1 MPFTRFLLP
10 FLALA
15 TGCAQGSSGALG
27 QTDTTAACPPSELVC
42 AVAGI
47 DAPIAKG
54 AALPIQVS
62 VTSEGAATP
71 PLSFVSAN
79 PAIFTIDDARIH
91 AQAPGLASMLI
102 TTAGVGAQDAE
113 GDPKPQA
120 SNSDLVVDFLHVWV
134 AEADALR
141 LHRVTTGGLQTSP
154 LPAAMEMLVGDELT
168 LVAAPHRGPQRLL
181 GELDAAFEA
190 DPQVVLMLDEGVA
203 GSRRIVATAPGET
216 TVTVKALDIEV
227 AVALTVLEV
236 KP

>member
-1 MPFTRFLLP
+1 MPFPRFLLL

-54 AALPIQVS
+54 ATLPIQVS
-62 VTSEGAATP
+62 VTTEGAATP

-79 PAIFTIDDARIH
+79 PAVFTIDDARIH

-102 TTAGVGAQDAE
+102 TME
-113 GDPKPQA
+113 G
-120 SNSDLVVDFLHVWV
+120 DLVVDFLHVWI

-190 DPQVVLMLDEGVA
+190 DPQVVLMLNEGVA
-203 GSRRIVATAPGET
+203 GSRRIVATAAGET
-216 TVTVKALDIEV
+216 TVSVKALGIEV

>member
-54 AALPIQVS
+54 ATLPIQVS

-79 PAIFTIDDARIH
+79 PAVFKIDDARIH
-91 AQAPGLASMLI
+91 ALSPGLASMLI
-102 TTAGVGAQDAE
+102 TTE
-113 GDPKPQA
+113 GE
-120 SNSDLVVDFLHVWV
+120 LVVDFLHVWV

-168 LVAAPHRGPQRLL
+168 LVASPHLGPQRLL
-181 GELDAAFEA
+181 GELDAQFEA
-190 DPQVVLMLDEGVA
+190 DPAVVLMLDEGVA
-203 GSRRIVATAPGET
+203 GSRRIVAKAAGET
-216 TVTVKALDIEV
+216 NVTVKALDIEV